1 MRVQNITE
9 ENITEFFELIDKCEG
24 KVEIVTKDMRL
35 NIKSKIA
42 QYVSIAKIF
51 FNEEIKNEIE
61 LFAYCQQDIIKIMD
75 FMING
80 KTN

>member
-1 MRVQNITE
+1 MKFYNITE
-9 ENITEFFELIDKCEG
+9 DNIDKFFEVVDSCEG

-51 FNEEIKNEIE
+51 FNGEIKDEIE
-61 LFAYCQQDIIKIMD
+61 LIAYNQEDVIKLMEFAMNK
-75 FMING
+75 
-80 KTN
+80 

>member
-1 MRVQNITE
+1 MKFYNITE
-9 ENITEFFELIDKCEG
+9 DNIDKFFEVVDSCEG

-51 FNEEIKNEIE
+51 FNGEIKDEIE
-61 LFAYCQQDIIKIMD
+61 LIAYNQKDVIKLMEFAMNK
-75 FMING
+75 
-80 KTN
+80 